1 MKRVLA
7 IAVTL
12 LVPVTLTFGACG
24 DSGGN
29 GGGGSDGNGNGSGTD
44 TGVSDVG
51 EDTGMTNGGE
61 DTQTNGDDTSEE
73 GCDLAAPIAISGT
86 LATHPVT
93 NAEAV
98 DGEATVENSRLGM
111 YAALG
116 IIQSQD
122 GIESN
127 PLPLGTE
134 SGPCAEAVSTF
145 DSAETSSPFT
155 LDAVDVDDVVTGL
168 VGVAD
173 DSSDGDDT
181 FATTATGLAA
191 ADALG
196 EDVSDVSAFVV
207 SNATVDKIAEISGQ
221 SRDDLMSAGIMLGL
235 FVDEQGQ
242 PVEGVKVGK
251 VEQQE
256 VSPLDS
262 AIYPNADYTD
272 ASTGS
277 DDGSTSAN
285 GVFVVPDQGSLTT
298 FGGTQEAPS
307 VDTSTQQGA
316 TTPGVV
322 FTLVLTVESGS

>member
-24 DSGGN
+24 DNGGN
-29 GGGGSDGNGNGSGTD
+29 GGGGSDGNGSGTD
-44 TGVSDVG
+44 TGVSDGG

-61 DTQTNGDDTSEE
+61 DAQTNGEEDTTEE
-73 GCDLAAPIAISGT
+73 GCELAKSRAISGT

-98 DGEATVENSRLGM
+98 DGEATVENSQVGM
-111 YAALG
+111 YTALS
-116 IIQSQD
+116 IIQNGKD
-122 GIESN
+122 AD

-134 SGPCAEAVSTF
+134 SGPCEEAITTF
-145 DSAETSSPFT
+145 DSAEASSAFT

-191 ADALG
+191 ADSLS
-196 EDVSDVSAFVV
+196 EDVSDVRAFVV
-207 SNATVDKIAEISGQ
+207 SNATVDKLAEISGQ
-221 SRDDLMSAGIMLGL
+221 SREDLMGAGIMLGL
-235 FVDEQGQ
+235 FVDEEGQ
-242 PVEGVKVGK
+242 PVEGVKVGE
-251 VEQQE
+251 VQQQQ

-272 ASTGS
+272 STTGT

-285 GVFVVPDQGSLTT
+285 GVFVVPDQPSITT

-316 TTPGVV
+316 TSPDVV